1 MPTNTTL
8 ITTGDGARIAYRW
21 DGDAGLPV
29 LALSNSIGTTL
40 RMWDDLVPALA
51 RHFRVLRFDT
61 RGPVSYTH
69 LDVYKRQPPNTT
81 TMNESTMYSWP
92 VPGLVEPIMVKTHPA
107 IPARPEP
114 SAKMCIRDS
123 DEGA

>member
-1 MPTNTTL
+1 MQDNIPF

-40 RMWDDLVPALA
+40 HMWDDTVPALA

-61 RGPVSYTH
+61 RGHGASSVPAGPYCWTDSAATCSNCSTRWAWRGPTSSACRWAASWASGWACM
-69 LDVYKRQPPNTT
+69 RQNA
-81 TMNESTMYSWP
+81 ST
-92 VPGLVEPIMVKTHPA
+92 A
-107 IPARPEP
+107 
-114 SAKMCIRDS
+114 
-123 DEGA
+123 